1 VNFLEMNTRL
11 QVEHP
16 VTEMVTGVDLVA
28 DPIRVAAGEPL
39 PYKQSDIQVRG
50 WAIECRIA
58 AEDPFNNFLPSVGS
72 VNFVSMP
79 GGPGVRVDSALY
91 DGLEISYYYDPLIAK
106 LCTWGRDRQEAI
118 QRMRRALREFKIV
131 GVNTNIPFHLQ
142 VMDNSHFLTGKLD
155 TGFVEKHY
163 RPQQENGLRE
173 ERVALLAAA
182 VLTHRQGRASQ
193 RPPPGKPPQSRWRLR
208 GRQASSGQS
217 RWAEGRVAWRNDI

>member
-1 VNFLEMNTRL
+1 M
-11 QVEHP
+11 
-16 VTEMVTGVDLVA
+16 TELVTGVDLVA
-28 DPIRVAAGEPL
+28 DQIRVSADQPL

-72 VNFVSMP
+72 VDFVSVP

-131 GVNTNIPFHLQ
+131 GVSTNIPFHLQ
-142 VMDNSHFLTGKLD
+142 VMDNPQFLTGSVD

-163 RPQQENGLRE
+163 RPSQTNGLRE

-182 VLTHRQGRASQ
+182 VLTHRRGRASQ
-193 RPPPGKPPQSRWRLR
+193 NPPSGTQPPQSRWRLR
-208 GRQASSGQS
+208 GRQASSGQN
-217 RWAEGRVAWRNDI
+217 RWAEGKVAWRNGT